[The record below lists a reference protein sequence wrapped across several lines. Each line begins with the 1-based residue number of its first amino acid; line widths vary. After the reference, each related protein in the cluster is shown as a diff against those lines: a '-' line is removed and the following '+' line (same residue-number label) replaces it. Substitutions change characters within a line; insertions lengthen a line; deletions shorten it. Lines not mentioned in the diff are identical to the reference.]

1 MDFHLCRAE
10 GLEVVRGE
18 IETSISRENPNILH
32 FEITEITVYQCFAGI
47 LLFLAIERPILL
59 EGRGYSFPYH

>member
-32 FEITEITVYQCFAGI
+32 FGIAKITVYQCFAVI
-47 LLFLAIERPILL
+47 LLFLAIERPVLL
-59 EGRGYSFPYH
+59 KGRGYSFPYY